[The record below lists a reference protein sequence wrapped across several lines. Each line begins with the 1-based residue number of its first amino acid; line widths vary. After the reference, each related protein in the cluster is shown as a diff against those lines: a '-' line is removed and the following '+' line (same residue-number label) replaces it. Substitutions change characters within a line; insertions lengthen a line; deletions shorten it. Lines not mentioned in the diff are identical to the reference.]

1 MEAELG
7 GVEMIVTRTWR
18 MEAKIK
24 KKEAVIILRKLTRNP
39 KPVRQM
45 TEHQLNQ
52 IPMLHLQMEILPK
65 QAPKSHHLVVLAQ
78 RRTSIL
84 ST

>member
-1 MEAELG
+1 MAVDLE
-7 GVEMIVTRTWR
+7 GVEMTATRIWR

-24 KKEAVIILRKLTRNP
+24 RKEAAIILRKSTMNP

-45 TEHQLNQ
+45 MESQLNQ

-65 QAPKSHHLVVLAQ
+65 QAPKSHHLAVIA
-78 RRTSIL
+78 RWMTSIL